1 MFVVG
6 FAFLLK
12 GRPHNSSKFVL
23 HGGGH
28 DECCGE
34 GGGVVLEIRAV
45 GLWTAPAI
53 RAWMG
58 DIVAITTPKTRGP
71 PIYVFANRADL

>member
-1 MFVVG
+1 M
-6 FAFLLK
+6 
-12 GRPHNSSKFVL
+12 
-23 HGGGH
+23 
-28 DECCGE
+28 
-34 GGGVVLEIRAV
+34 LEIRAV